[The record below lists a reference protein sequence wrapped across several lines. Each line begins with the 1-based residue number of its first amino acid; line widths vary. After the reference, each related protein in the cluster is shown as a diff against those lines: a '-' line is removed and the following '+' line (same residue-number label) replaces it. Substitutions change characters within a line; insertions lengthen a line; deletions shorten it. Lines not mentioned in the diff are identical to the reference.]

1 MHAVASNDV
10 LWKKKVRFIHALG
23 FQSEDSKLKILGG
36 IVQASANRAK
46 VIGPAPVLYSAPS
59 YCCFSAVEAVFD
71 ADTDSDSPQ
80 ALITASFCDKTL
92 QNISR
97 LSV

>member
-1 MHAVASNDV
+1 MHVVASNDV
-10 LWKKKVRFIHALG
+10 FWKKKVRFIHALG
-23 FQSEDSKLKILGG
+23 FQYEDSKLKILGE
-36 IVQASANRAK
+36 IVQASAYHEK
-46 VIGPAPVLYSAPS
+46 VIGPAPVVYSAPS

-71 ADTDSDSPQ
+71 PDLDSDSPQ

-92 QNISR
+92 QNITC

>member
-1 MHAVASNDV
+1 MMSSGRRKIDLYTHLAFNLRTAN
-10 LWKKKVRFIHALG
+10 
-23 FQSEDSKLKILGG
+23 SKYWGG